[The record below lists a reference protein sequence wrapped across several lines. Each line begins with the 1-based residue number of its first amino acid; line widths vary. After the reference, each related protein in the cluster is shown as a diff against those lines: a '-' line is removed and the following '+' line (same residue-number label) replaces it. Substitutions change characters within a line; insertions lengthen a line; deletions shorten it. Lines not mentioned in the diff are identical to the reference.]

1 MGLPL
6 TLRGSLM
13 AKMMIAFS
21 GRQEASRGSQARNV
35 NVQGEQIYDPGKFM
49 PSSPVSPGTPEQP
62 GHVKTPQGNERGERG
77 ARNALA
83 RIGFIQNHQPPME
96 GKINIRRNEYN
107 NTSME
112 ARGESNAMEQMKRS
126 MKRMS
131 KRMDHMEKGS
141 AEGFAKGG
149 EIMYGGEVLKKLP
162 QVARKA
168 SKIIKNYPE
177 TWDEYLEEEDYQGI
191 FEMESKEL
199 EKAMEEGEK
208 KDLEKEC
215 SHVLAALMLMCVAEC
230 EEE

>member
-1 MGLPL
+1 
-6 TLRGSLM
+6 M
-13 AKMMIAFS
+13 ARMMIAFS
-21 GRQEASRGSQARNV
+21 GRQEANRDNQARNV
-35 NVQGEQIYDPGKFM
+35 NVRGEQIYDPGKFM

-62 GHVKTPQGNERGERG
+62 GHVKTPQGNEQGERG

-83 RIGFIQNHQPPME
+83 RIGFIQNRHMTPE
-96 GKINIRRNEYN
+96 GRIDIRRNEYN
-107 NTSME
+107 NSPME
-112 ARGESNAMEQMKRS
+112 PRGESATMEQMKRS

-149 EIMYGGEVLKKLP
+149 EIMYGAEVLKKLP
-162 QVARKA
+162 QMARKA
-168 SKIIKNYPE
+168 SKIIKSYPE
-177 TWDEYLEEEDYQGI
+177 TWDQYLEEEDYQGI

-199 EKAMEEGEK
+199 ERAMEEGEK

>member
-1 MGLPL
+1 
-6 TLRGSLM
+6 M
-13 AKMMIAFS
+13 ARMMIAFS
-21 GRQEASRGSQARNV
+21 GRQEANRDNQARNV
-35 NVQGEQIYDPGKFM
+35 NVRGEQIYDPGKFM

-62 GHVKTPQGNERGERG
+62 GHVNTPQHNARMERG
-77 ARNALA
+77 ARNALQ
-83 RIGFIQNHQPPME
+83 RIGFIQNRMGSEE
-96 GKINIRRNEYN
+96 GRINIRRNEYN
-107 NTSME
+107 ENE
-112 ARGESNAMEQMKRS
+112 AMDPRGESGAMEQMKRS

-149 EIMYGGEVLKKLP
+149 EIMYGAEVLKKLP
-162 QVARKA
+162 QMARKA

-177 TWDEYLEEEDYQGI
+177 TWDQYLEEEDYQGI

>member
-21 GRQEASRGSQARNV
+21 GRQEANRANQARNV

-83 RIGFIQNHQPPME
+83 RIGFIQNHHMTPE
-96 GKINIRRNEYN
+96 GRIDIRRNEYN
-107 NTSME
+107 NSSME
-112 ARGESNAMEQMKRS
+112 ARGESATMEQMKRS

-131 KRMDHMEKGS
+131 SRMKHMEEGS
-141 AEGFAKGG
+141 AKSFPESG
-149 EIMYGGEVLKKLP
+149 ELMYGSEALKLLP
-162 QVARKA
+162 QMARKA
-168 SKIIKNYPE
+168 AKIVKNYPE
-177 TWDEYLEEEDYQGI
+177 TWDQYLEEEDYQGI

-208 KDLEKEC
+208 KSLEKEC

-230 EEE
+230 EE